1 MSERLAGKRALV
13 TGAASGIG
21 RAPAGLFAREGARV
35 VLSDIS
41 REPGVRAAREIGE
54 GSAHFLE
61 ADVAEERSVQAMVAR
76 AVEWLGGLDILIN
89 NAGVGGVGLPKPLA
103 ELSLEAWDTTIDT
116 NMVTWWRCCSHLTFP
131 AAGDRKPGVYLPI
144 VGGPGLGA
152 YCASKGGILALTRN
166 MAIDYAV
173 HKIRAN
179 ALAPG
184 FVDTPMLRADVN
196 KDPDPEGVVAG
207 IVSRIPQGELMTAD
221 RRPRSSSRFEDP
233 GHDRSLVVADGGYT
247 ALRGNAMRASG
258 PLRQLRRGYPRPALP
273 CES

>member
-21 RAPAGLFAREGARV
+21 RAAAGLFAREGARV

-61 ADVAEERSVQAMVAR
+61 ANVAEERSVQAMVAR

-116 NMVTWWRCCSHLTFP
+116 NLKGTFLVSKCCLPHLIASGGGAIVNLVST
-131 AAGDRKPGVYLPI
+131 YSI

-221 RRPRSSSRFEDP
+221 QVARVILFLASEDSQVMT
-233 GHDRSLVVADGGYT
+233 GSLVVADGGYT
-247 ALRGNAMRASG
+247 AR
-258 PLRQLRRGYPRPALP
+258 
-273 CES
+273 